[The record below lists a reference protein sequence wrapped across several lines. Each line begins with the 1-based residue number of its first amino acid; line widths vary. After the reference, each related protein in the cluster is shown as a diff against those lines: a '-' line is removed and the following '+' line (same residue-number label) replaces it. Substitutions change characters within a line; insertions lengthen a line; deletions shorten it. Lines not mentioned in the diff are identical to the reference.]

1 MTQGRVLGLI
11 PAKGGS
17 TRLPRKNI
25 LSLGGRP
32 LIAWT
37 VEAARES
44 GVIDRLI
51 VSTEDHEVADIASS
65 LGAEIPF
72 MRPPELARDPA
83 GVVDVA
89 LHVLDELERSGDR
102 FESLIILMPTCP
114 FRNADDIRA
123 AYASFRENHWSF
135 LMSVSRFGHTPF
147 AAMGLGEN
155 DKLTPYFPNHTGKKS
170 QELPP
175 AYRPNGAIQILDV
188 EAFQREKTYF
198 GEPLFGYEMPIERSI
213 DIDSAEDLRFAEV
226 TISSRGSPEARGGHE

>member
-1 MTQGRVLGLI
+1 MTQDRVLGLI

-25 LSLGGRP
+25 LPLGGRP

-51 VSTEDHEVADIASS
+51 VSTEDREVADIACD
-65 LGAEIPF
+65 LGVEVPF
-72 MRPPELARDPA
+72 IRPEELARDPA
-83 GVVDVA
+83 GVVEVA
-89 LHVLDELERSGDR
+89 LHALDELERSGDQ
-102 FESLIILMPTCP
+102 FDSMIILMPTCP
-114 FRNADDIRA
+114 FRNADDIRV

-155 DKLTPYFPNHTGKKS
+155 DKLTHYFPDYTGMKS

-198 GEPLFGYEMPIERSI
+198 GEPLFGYEMPIERSV
-213 DIDSAEDLRFAEV
+213 DIDSEEDLQFAEM
-226 TISSRGSPEARGGHE
+226 TISPERLSRGSRRP

>member
-155 DKLTPYFPNHTGKKS
+155 DKLTPYFPNHTGKNPRNFPQRIGRTARFRFSMSKLFK
-170 QELPP
+170 EKK
-175 AYRPNGAIQILDV
+175 RILANRFLGMKCRLSDQLILI
-188 EAFQREKTYF
+188 ARKIF
-198 GEPLFGYEMPIERSI
+198 
-213 DIDSAEDLRFAEV
+213 DSLK
-226 TISSRGSPEARGGHE
+226 